1 MPVGANILN
10 LNGVYFLRKNLER
23 VNMVDHKGKV
33 AIVTGGAQG
42 IGRGITDVLA
52 EDGATIC
59 IADISKEHGNQAVMD
74 LETQGRKAIFI
85 EADFSKSE
93 SSIRVV
99 EECTNIFGRLDILV
113 NNVGIQPP
121 ASYKN
126 VEDTTEDMWDAVINV
141 NLKSYFLMSKYSIPH
156 MKKLGKGVII
166 NVSSVQGLQSQ
177 KLVPPYAASKGAVL
191 SLTRQMSL
199 DYINSNIRINAINP
213 GTINTPMVRTSITG
227 DIEENMELFGKNIPI
242 GRVGDPK
249 EIGQVASFLAS
260 DGASFI
266 SGEYINVDGGIMAKG
281 GWDTDLKR
289 E

>member
-1 MPVGANILN
+1 
-10 LNGVYFLRKNLER
+10 
-23 VNMVDHKGKV
+23 
-33 AIVTGGAQG
+33 
-42 IGRGITDVLA
+42 
-52 EDGATIC
+52 
-59 IADISKEHGNQAVMD
+59 MD

-99 EECTNIFGRLDILV
+99 EECTNILGRLDILV

-126 VEDTTEDMWDAVINV
+126 VEDTTEDMWDTVMNV

-177 KLVPPYAASKGAVL
+177 KLVPSYAASKGAVL

-199 DYINSNIRINAINP
+199 DYIKSNIRINAINP
-213 GTINTPMVRTSITG
+213 GTFNTPMVTNSIGPDTDFDEAIKG
-227 DIEENMELFGKNIPI
+227 FGEAHPI
-242 GRVGDPK
+242 GRIGNPE
-249 EIGQVASFLAS
+249 EIGYAVSFLSS
-260 DGASFI
+260 DKSGFI
-266 SGEYINVDGGIMAKG
+266 TGEYLVVDGGMMARG
-281 GWDTDLKR
+281 AWDTGDQG
-289 E
+289 

>member
-1 MPVGANILN
+1 MIN
-10 LNGVYFLRKNLER
+10 
-23 VNMVDHKGKV
+23 HKGKV

-59 IADISKEHGNQAVMD
+59 IADISKEHGNQVVMD
-74 LETQGRKAIFI
+74 LEAQGRKAIFI

-93 SSIRVV
+93 SSVRVV
-99 EECTNIFGRLDILV
+99 EECTNILGRLDILV

-121 ASYKN
+121 ASYTN

-177 KLVPPYAASKGAVL
+177 KLVPSYAASKGAVL

-199 DYINSNIRINAINP
+199 DYIKSNIRINAINP

-227 DIEENMELFGKNIPI
+227 DIEESIKLFGKDIPI

-281 GWDTDLKR
+281 GWDADLKR

>member
-1 MPVGANILN
+1 M
-10 LNGVYFLRKNLER
+10 F
-23 VNMVDHKGKV
+23 DHKGKV

-52 EDGATIC
+52 ENGATVC
-59 IADISKEHGNQAVMD
+59 IADISKKHGNQAVKD
-74 LETQGRKAIFI
+74 IESIAGKAIFV
-85 EADFSKSE
+85 EADFVKSD
-93 SSIRVV
+93 SPKKVV
-99 EECTNIFGRLDILV
+99 EECVDILGRLDILV

-121 ASYKN
+121 SSYKN
-126 VEDTTEDMWDAVINV
+126 VEDTTEEMWDAVINV

-156 MKKLGKGVII
+156 MKKSGKGIII

-177 KLVPPYAASKGAVL
+177 RLVPPYAASKGAVI

-199 DYINSNIRINAINP
+199 DYIKSNIRVNTINP
-213 GTINTPMVRTSITG
+213 GTFNTPMVRTSITG
-227 DIEENMELFGKNIPI
+227 DIEESIESFGKDIPI

-260 DGASFI
+260 EASSFI

-281 GWDTDLKR
+281 GWDAGLQG

>member
-1 MPVGANILN
+1 ML
-10 LNGVYFLRKNLER
+10 
-23 VNMVDHKGKV
+23 DHKEKV

-74 LETQGRKAIFI
+74 LEAQGRKAIFI

-93 SSIRVV
+93 SSLRVV
-99 EECTNIFGRLDILV
+99 EECTNILGRLDILV

-126 VEDTTEDMWDAVINV
+126 VEDTTEDMWDAVMNV

-199 DYINSNIRINAINP
+199 DYIKSNIRINAINP
-213 GTINTPMVRTSITG
+213 GTFNTPMVRTSITG
-227 DIEENMELFGKNIPI
+227 DVEESMELFGKDIPI

-281 GWDTDLKR
+281 GWDADLQV

>member
-1 MPVGANILN
+1 M
-10 LNGVYFLRKNLER
+10 F
-23 VNMVDHKGKV
+23 DHKGKV

-52 EDGATIC
+52 ENGATVC
-59 IADISKEHGNQAVMD
+59 IADISKKHGNQAVKD
-74 LETQGRKAIFI
+74 IESIGGKAIFV
-85 EADFSKSE
+85 EADFVKSD
-93 SSIRVV
+93 SPKKVV
-99 EECTNIFGRLDILV
+99 EECVDILGRLDILV

-121 ASYKN
+121 SSYKN
-126 VEDTTEDMWDAVINV
+126 VEDTTEEIWDAVINV

-156 MKKLGKGVII
+156 MKKSGKGIII

-177 KLVPPYAASKGAVL
+177 RLVPPYAASKGAVI

-199 DYINSNIRINAINP
+199 DYIKSNIKVNTINP
-213 GTINTPMVRTSITG
+213 GTFITPMVSTSITG
-227 DIEENMELFGKNIPI
+227 DIEESLESFGKDIPI

-260 DGASFI
+260 EASSFI

-281 GWDTDLKR
+281 GWDAGLQG

>member
-1 MPVGANILN
+1 MP
-10 LNGVYFLRKNLER
+10 
-23 VNMVDHKGKV
+23 DHKGKV

-42 IGRGITDVLA
+42 IGRGITNVLA
-52 EDGATIC
+52 QDGATVC
-59 IADISKEHGNQAVMD
+59 IADISKDYGNQAVKD
-74 LETQGRKAIFI
+74 IESLGGKAIFV
-85 EADFSKSE
+85 EADFEKSD
-93 SSIRVV
+93 SPKKVV
-99 EECTNIFGRLDILV
+99 EDCVNILGRLDILV

-126 VEDTTEDMWDAVINV
+126 IEDTTEDMWYAVINV

-199 DYINSNIRINAINP
+199 DYIKSNIRINAINP
-213 GTINTPMVRTSITG
+213 GTFNTPMVRTSITG
-227 DIEENMELFGKNIPI
+227 DIEESMELFGKDIPI

-281 GWDTDLKR
+281 GWDSDLQV

>member
-1 MPVGANILN
+1 MPH
-10 LNGVYFLRKNLER
+10 
-23 VNMVDHKGKV
+23 HKGKV
-33 AIVTGGAQG
+33 VIITGGAQG

-74 LETQGRKAIFI
+74 LKAQGRKAIFI

-93 SSIRVV
+93 SSVRVV
-99 EECTNIFGRLDILV
+99 EECTNILGRLDILV

-126 VEDTTEDMWDAVINV
+126 IEETTEDMWDTVINV

-199 DYINSNIRINAINP
+199 DYIKSNIRINAINP
-213 GTINTPMVRTSITG
+213 GTINTPMVRASITG
-227 DIEENMELFGKNIPI
+227 DIEEKMELFGKDIPI

-249 EIGQVASFLAS
+249 EIGRVASFLAS

-281 GWDTDLKR
+281 GWDS

>member
-1 MPVGANILN
+1 ML
-10 LNGVYFLRKNLER
+10 
-23 VNMVDHKGKV
+23 DHKGKV

-52 EDGATIC
+52 ENGATIC

-74 LETQGRKAIFI
+74 LEAQGRKAIFI

-93 SSIRVV
+93 SSVRVV
-99 EECTNIFGRLDILV
+99 EECTNILGRLDILV

-126 VEDTTEDMWDAVINV
+126 VEDTTEDMWDAVMNV

-156 MKKLGKGVII
+156 MKKLGKGIII

-177 KLVPPYAASKGAVL
+177 RLVPPYAASKGAVI

-199 DYINSNIRINAINP
+199 DYIKSNIRVNTINP
-213 GTINTPMVRTSITG
+213 GTFNTPMVRTSITG
-227 DIEENMELFGKNIPI
+227 DIEESLESFGKDIPI

-249 EIGQVASFLAS
+249 EIGDFIKMIIDNNIKYLN
-260 DGASFI
+260 GAT
-266 SGEYINVDGGIMAKG
+266 INFDGGISNF
-281 GWDTDLKR
+281 LF
-289 E
+289 